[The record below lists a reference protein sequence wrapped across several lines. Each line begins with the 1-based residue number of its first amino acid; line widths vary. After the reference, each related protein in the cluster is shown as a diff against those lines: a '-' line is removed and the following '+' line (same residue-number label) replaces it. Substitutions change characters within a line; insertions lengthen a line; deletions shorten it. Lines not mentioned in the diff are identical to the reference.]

1 MAPGRPNKVIG
12 FTEMMG
18 IGQWNRLDP
27 GTLCGWMIPKLL
39 EIGLMVMLHISNM
52 ASSYCYM
59 EVLH

>member
-1 MAPGRPNKVIG
+1 
-12 FTEMMG
+12 MMG